1 MSVDVL
7 QRWAGFGVVILA
19 LGVLVVPGQAQ
30 TLRQEAD
37 CRGVLIGSAVRP
49 AQFSEIAYGTTLA
62 REFNL
67 IQPEDVM
74 KWSVIR
80 PDRASFDFTAG
91 DAVVAFAAAHQ
102 MKVRGHTL
110 VWGRHNPLWLEN
122 AHYTPAELSDLLHE
136 HITRVV
142 QHFRGKVFAWDVLNE
157 AFDENGKLRNSI
169 WYDQPGIG
177 LAGKG
182 TAYIEQALRW
192 AHAADPDALL
202 FYNDAEGEA
211 LNPKSDALYAMVKDF
226 KRRGVPIDGIGMQ
239 MHIFDLYPDVRSIGG
254 NIARFTALGVQI
266 HITEMDVAL
275 PTDPDTGNLRSSE
288 DLAKQADVYRE
299 IAAVCL
305 AHHGC
310 TAFQTWGFSDKYS
323 WIRSFFGGNKGAAL
337 PLDEKY
343 NAKPAYRALKE
354 TFANGRCD
362 RLTASKPG
370 TRQP

>member
-1 MSVDVL
+1 
-7 QRWAGFGVVILA
+7 LA
-19 LGVLVVPGQAQ
+19 PP
-30 TLRQEAD
+30 
-37 CRGVLIGSAVRP
+37 VRP
-49 AQFSEIAYGTTLA
+49 AQFSELAYGTTLA

-74 KWSVIR
+74 KGSVIR

-102 MKVRGHTL
+102 MQVRGHTL
-110 VWGRHNPLWLEN
+110 VWGRHKLDGAE
-122 AHYTPAELSDLLHE
+122 YTPAELPDLLHE

-169 WYDQPGIG
+169 WYDRPGIG

-202 FYNDAEGEA
+202 FYNYAEGEA
-211 LNPKSDALYAMVKDF
+211 LNPKSDALYAMLTDF

-239 MHIFDLYPDVRSIGG
+239 MHIFDLHPDVSSIGA
-254 NIARFTALGVQI
+254 NIGHFTALGVQI

-275 PTDPDTGNLRSSE
+275 PTNPDTGTLRNSE
-288 DLAKQADVYRE
+288 DLGRQADVYRE

-323 WIRSFFGGNKGAAL
+323 WIRSFFHGNKGAAL
-337 PLDEKY
+337 PWDEKY
-343 NAKPAYRALKE
+343 NPKPAYRALKE
-354 TFANGRCD
+354 TFADGSCD
-362 RLTASKPG
+362 RVKVSTPEL
-370 TRQP
+370 RQP